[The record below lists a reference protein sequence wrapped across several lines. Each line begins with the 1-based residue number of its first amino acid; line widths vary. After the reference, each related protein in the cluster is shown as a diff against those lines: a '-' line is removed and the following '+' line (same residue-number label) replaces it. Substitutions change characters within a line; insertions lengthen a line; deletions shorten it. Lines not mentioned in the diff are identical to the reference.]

1 MKKIILL
8 FSVCAVLM
16 SCQEE
21 TSQAKED
28 YDKTLKEVFAYH
40 DEAMP
45 KMGEIANLIAT
56 LEKKTTLETGEPDE
70 ELLKA
75 EQRLKQAHDHM
86 MTWMK
91 DFSENFPD
99 VHTEKDLSEEE
110 WQKEKKKLEPEI
122 TSAKKMRDDV
132 FESVAYGK
140 KVLGED

>member
-1 MKKIILL
+1 MKKFIVL
-8 FSVCAVLM
+8 FSMFAVLV
-16 SCQEE
+16 SCQKE

-45 KMGEIANLIAT
+45 KMGEIADLIAT
-56 LEKKTTLETGEPDE
+56 LEKKTALEAEQPDE
-70 ELLKA
+70 EFLKA
-75 EQRLKQAHDHM
+75 KERLKQAHDHM

-99 VHTEKDLSEEE
+99 VHTQKELSEEE
-110 WQKEKKKLEPEI
+110 WQKEKKRLESEI

-140 KVLGED
+140 KILGKD

>member
-1 MKKIILL
+1 MKKILVL
-8 FSVCAVLM
+8 FSLLAVLV
-16 SCQEE
+16 SCEKE
-21 TSQAKED
+21 TSQAKEN

-56 LEKKTTLETGEPDE
+56 LKKKNALETEEPNE
-70 ELLKA
+70 KFLKA
-75 EQRLKQAHDHM
+75 EERLKQAHDHM

-99 VHTEKDLSEEE
+99 VHTKRDLSEEE
-110 WQKEKKKLEPEI
+110 WRKEKTKLEPEI
-122 TSAKKMRDDV
+122 ISAKKMRDDV

-140 KVLGED
+140 KVLDKD

>member
-1 MKKIILL
+1 MKKFIVLL
-8 FSVCAVLM
+8 SVFAVLI
-16 SCQEE
+16 SCQQE

-45 KMGEIANLIAT
+45 KMGDIANLIDNI
-56 LEKKTTLETGEPDE
+56 EKKTILDAEEPDE

-75 EQRLKQAHDHM
+75 KERLKNAHEHM

-110 WQKEKKKLEPEI
+110 WRKEKKKLKPEI
-122 TSAKKMRDDV
+122 ISAKKMRDDV
-132 FESVAYGK
+132 FESVAHAK

>member
-1 MKKIILL
+1 MKKILVL
-8 FSVCAVLM
+8 FSVFAILI
-16 SCQEE
+16 SCEKE
-21 TSQAKED
+21 TSQAKEE

-45 KMGEIANLIAT
+45 KMGEIADLIGT
-56 LEKKTTLETGEPDE
+56 LKKKNALETAEPNE
-70 ELLKA
+70 KFLKA
-75 EQRLKQAHDHM
+75 EERLKNAHDHM

-99 VHTEKDLSEEE
+99 VHTKRDLSEEE
-110 WQKEKKKLEPEI
+110 WKKETKRLKPEI

-140 KVLGED
+140 KVLDKD